1 MFAAACAIGPA
12 VYVPE
17 DWDAPLEISLTI
29 RDADGTV
36 LFAGETSTAR
46 MKRTFTDLVG
56 WLIRD
61 NPVPPGSVLLTG
73 TGLVPP
79 DDFTLLPGH
88 VVEIHVPEIGTL
100 TNPVVVRRRPARE
113 ELPLTEILSQGHAR
127 VAERVLVTGVL
138 GCLGAWVARCVLD
151 DGDDVVGYDL
161 GDARHRL
168 ELVLGDDIDR
178 LEIVKGDITEL
189 AAVERALDEHEIT
202 RVVHLA
208 ALQVPFVRANPPLG
222 MHVNVAGTVNVFDAV
237 SRRLDRIPGVM
248 YASSSAI
255 YNASDPSPAPE
266 TGGTSPSTLYGVS
279 KLADEGIA
287 RVYRADAGVSSIGL
301 RPYVVY
307 GLGRDQ
313 GMTSGPTA
321 AMLAAARGE
330 AAHIGFSGVAQYDY
344 APDVARAAVTAAH
357 SSAGGAAVY
366 NTPGAVAD
374 VADVVAAIRECV
386 PEAEITWSGDPLP
399 FPAEMEAVGFDRDVG
414 PFPRTPLAAGVAA
427 TIEAFRQALARTTG

>member
-1 MFAAACAIGPA
+1 M
-12 VYVPE
+12 
-17 DWDAPLEISLTI
+17 
-29 RDADGTV
+29 
-36 LFAGETSTAR
+36 
-46 MKRTFTDLVG
+46 
-56 WLIRD
+56 
-61 NPVPPGSVLLTG
+61 
-73 TGLVPP
+73 
-79 DDFTLLPGH
+79 
-88 VVEIHVPEIGTL
+88 
-100 TNPVVVRRRPARE
+100 
-113 ELPLTEILSQGHAR
+113 
-127 VAERVLVTGVL
+127 AERVLVTGVL

-168 ELVLGDDIDR
+168 DLVLGDDLDR
-178 LEIVKGDITEL
+178 IEIVKGDITEL

-248 YASSSAI
+248 YASSSAV
-255 YNASDPSPAPE
+255 YNATDPSPAPE

-287 RVYRADAGVSSIGL
+287 RVYFADAGVSSIGL

-313 GMTSGPTA
+313 GMTSGPTT

-357 SSAGGAAVY
+357 SAAGRAAVY
-366 NTPGAVAD
+366 NTPGALAD
-374 VADVVAAIRECV
+374 VADIVSAIHETV
-386 PEAEITWSGDPLP
+386 PDAEITWSGDPLP

-427 TIEAFRQALARTTG
+427 TIERFRQL